1 MTGLPPDSIVEFTLS
16 RMQASIEQRMDDVTT
31 ERSGLLFLGNVHD
44 AVPRRLFLDTRLS
57 PLDKTAWVMIRLYA
71 QQNSGAVF
79 PSYDELQL
87 QLASPHAE
95 KASRETVSRALL
107 MLRITGWLSLCKRV
121 RDAQG
126 RVRGNIY
133 AQHDEPLGCR
143 DAEMF
148 DPGWLD
154 LVAKSC
160 HHKNKSVRMTAR
172 VVLEEIL
179 NDPTMR
185 HRHSSLAA
193 INARLG
199 EPTSPV
205 EMAALKRS
213 TLPPSSKSE
222 PGEIKVKNQSISLS
236 SKSELSKKERS
247 DSPSSES
254 EPSLKTKS
262 YAGVRNS
269 NCNVRTIT
277 HSVNKKTY
285 VLPDALREKIT
296 TENADMLQAQLQAL
310 PESVATTLLTMLSDQ
325 LGRGS
330 VRNPLGWMLSMLKRA
345 REGALVVPDSVSD
358 TSSVPARPGEQ
369 PERAYA
375 PDHTPLQALQG
386 HEQNLVRASRETVSR
401 LVSDLRQHLAQR
413 RGG

>member
-44 AVPRRLFLDTRLS
+44 AVPRRLFLDTRLA

-133 AQHDEPLGCR
+133 AQHDEPLSCR

-160 HHKNKSVRMTAR
+160 HNKNKSIRMTAR

-199 EPTSPV
+199 EPTSPA

-213 TLPPSSKSE
+213 TLPPGSKSE
-222 PGEIKVKNQSISLS
+222 LGEIKVKNQSIPLS
-236 SKSELSKKERS
+236 SKSELSTKERA

-254 EPSLKTKS
+254 ELSLKTTS

-269 NCNVRTIT
+269 NRNVRTIT

-285 VLPDALREKIT
+285 VLPDALKIT
-296 TENADMLQAQLQAL
+296 AENADMLQAQLQAL
-310 PESVATTLLTMLSDQ
+310 PESAATTLLTMLSDQ

-330 VRNPLGWMLSMLKRA
+330 VRNPLGWMLTMLKRA
-345 REGALVVPDSVSD
+345 REGDLVVPGSMPDTSVS
-358 TSSVPARPGEQ
+358 ARPGEQ
-369 PERAYA
+369 PAHSRDLAQPA
-375 PDHTPLQALQG
+375 TPSPVLQSD
-386 HEQNLVRASRETVSR
+386 QNLVKASPEAVSR